1 MMRSKMRDRFKR
13 FGGEFIP
20 DVVEYLRGYINENPN
35 LTISVGCDS
44 VQRRR
49 KTIYALTIMLYDTD
63 IKNGAHVIFFR
74 ENVAK
79 VRDNFDRLQR
89 EADYALKLADML
101 DNELSTFFQRS
112 DLTNLERKR
121 YKFHILKSA
130 GQYSHVP
137 IHNEDSFIENLV
149 LTEDEKIAT
158 YKSVDI
164 HVDYNPFEGNIN
176 KKGDAKNK
184 SNVSYKAMVPYLRSL
199 GYRVF
204 AKPVAWS
211 ASSAAD
217 LLLQD

>member
-1 MMRSKMRDRFKR
+1 MRDRFKR

-204 AKPVAWS
+204 AKPHGFAS
-211 ASSAAD
+211 SSAAD